1 MKWYSIKGFSRYEI
15 SEDGQQVRSKPSST
29 RFGKAGHFD
38 VRKRPGTIKTV
49 QADGRVTLVRDNGL
63 TTRMKPIDLL
73 ALKEDDDGCS

>member
-38 VRKRPGTIKTV
+38 TRNRPAAIKAV
-49 QADGRVTLVRDNGL
+49 HADGRVSLIRDNGL

-73 ALKEDDDGCS
+73 ALKEDDDGCN